1 MKKAFKWSAIIAF
14 ALCLVMGAMYASYQM
29 GETNYQRD
37 TSAKKIN
44 DVHKIAQILEEYKE
58 QAGHYPFY
66 DPKPAKE
73 GYVKVP
79 VMVIIGMPSA
89 EASLSARPNPFSISV
104 GRYLSKHLILE
115 LSKVLKRKVIL
126 PVDPQNVPTTSP
138 NAYFVFFMA
147 DQDEYV
153 VLCFSYGPVE
163 YSTEV
168 IPHVNVYA
176 LSSAPDMG
184 FLGGMNVQPHY
195 IGDFTKTQLSAI
207 RKEGAR
213 ADKIFKEISTIS
225 VGKK

>member
-1 MKKAFKWSAIIAF
+1 MKKIFKWSAIVVFI
-14 ALCLVMGAMYASYQM
+14 LCVVVYACYQM

-44 DVHKIAQILEEYKE
+44 DVHKIAQLLEEYKE

-73 GYVKVP
+73 GHVKVP

-89 EASLSARPNPFSISV
+89 EESLSERPNPFSISV
-104 GRYLSKHLILE
+104 GRYFSRHLIVE

-138 NAYFVFFMA
+138 NAYFAFFMPN
-147 DQDEYV
+147 QDEYV
-153 VLCFSYGPVE
+153 VLCFSYDPVE

-168 IPHVNVYA
+168 IPHVNIYA
-176 LSSAPDMG
+176 LSSAPDMA

-195 IGDFTKTQLSAI
+195 IGDFTEAQLSAI
-207 RKEGAR
+207 RKEGVR
-213 ADKIFKEISTIS
+213 ADKIFKKISTIS
-225 VGKK
+225 VGGN